1 MTYREWADDY
11 LNESVKLK
19 AKIAEIKEQM
29 PSMPVQ
35 ALQLE
40 NRESV
45 PCIQCTLNV
54 CKRTDFFR
62 KGQVLFIEK

>member
-19 AKIAEIKEQM
+19 AKITEIKEQM

-35 ALQLE
+35 ALQIAEQRVRSLYTMYLDCLYVYGIL
-40 NRESV
+40 S
-45 PCIQCTLNV
+45 
-54 CKRTDFFR
+54 KRA
-62 KGQVLFIEK
+62 GGFIEK

>member
-1 MTYREWADDY
+1 MTYQEWANDY

-35 ALQLE
+35 ALQLAE
-40 NRESV
+40 QRVSSLYTMYLD
-45 PCIQCTLNV
+45 CLYAYGILS
-54 CKRTDFFR
+54 KRS
-62 KGQVLFIEK
+62 GEIH

>member
-1 MTYREWADDY
+1 MTYQEWANDY

-35 ALQLE
+35 ALQLAE
-40 NRESV
+40 QRVISLYTMYLECMHIYGILS
-45 PCIQCTLNV
+45 
-54 CKRTDFFR
+54 KRS
-62 KGQVLFIEK
+62 GGIH